1 MARSAV
7 PSRSSSRD
15 EDLIQIDPDFYR
27 NSLPGTLER
36 EREIYYDVEVLA
48 FAANYS
54 ALVLLV
60 VSQCG
65 NSIVVICYILLL
77 RTFDRRPQTSNSKVI
92 RLIRLKFHVK
102 NSYFGILQELPT

>member
-65 NSIVVICYILLL
+65 NSIVVTLHSSSHI
-77 RTFDRRPQTSNSKVI
+77 RPRPTSTNI
-92 RLIRLKFHVK
+92 KFE
-102 NSYFGILQELPT
+102 SR